1 MDLQTKGMI
10 NWKVILS
17 IAKTHL
23 LTKIKQTATAALGVT
38 FGIGAYITLVCFM
51 TGLNQMLD
59 DLVLN
64 QTPHVHIF
72 NEIEPSEVQPIDM
85 YSEFSNAF
93 NVVRSIKPKQSL
105 KRIHN
110 AVPVIDYLNRQENV
124 RGAIPQI
131 KTQIFYVSGAIELGG
146 NLTGVDIMKE
156 VELFNFK
163 DYIVSGTPEALRNT
177 DNGILLGAGIAKKMS
192 LQVGNRVQVSNS
204 KGEAFPLKIVGIF
217 QSGIA
222 ELDDI
227 QSFANIKTAQ
237 KILGES
243 ENYITDINVKLYDI
257 NDAVPLAEKM
267 EKQFH
272 LKAVDIKTANAQFET
287 GTTIRN
293 LITYAVSITLLI
305 VAGFGIYNILNM
317 LIYEKMN
324 DIAILKATGFSG
336 RDVQL
341 IFMSQAVIIGFV
353 GGVLG
358 LLLGLVL
365 SLAIDQTP
373 FGTEALPTI
382 TTYPVNHNPVFYII
396 GFAFAMISTFLA
408 GYLPSLKAKKI
419 DPVRIIRGQ

>member
-1 MDLQTKGMI
+1 MT
-10 NWKVILS
+10 NWKVILT

-23 LTKIKQTATAALGVT
+23 LTKIRQTATAALGVT
-38 FGIGAYITLVCFM
+38 FGIAAYITLVCFM
-51 TGLNQMLD
+51 TGLNEMLD
-59 DLVLN
+59 NLVLN

-72 NEIEPSEVQPIDM
+72 NEIEPSAVQPIDR

-93 NVVRSIKPKQSL
+93 NVVHSIKPKQSL

-110 AVPVIDYLNRQENV
+110 AVPIIDYLNKQENI

-156 VELFNFK
+156 VELFNFE
-163 DYIVSGTPEALRNT
+163 DYIVSGTPEALHHN
-177 DNGILLGAGIAKKMS
+177 DNGILLGSGVAQKMS
-192 LQVGNRVQVSNS
+192 LQVGSRIQVSNS
-204 KGEAFPLKIVGIF
+204 KGEAFPLKIVGIY

-243 ENYITDINVKLYDI
+243 ENYITDINVKLHDI
-257 NDAVPLAEKM
+257 NDAIPLAEKI
-267 EKQFH
+267 ENQFH

-353 GGVLG
+353 GGILG
-358 LLLGLVL
+358 LLLGLGL

-373 FGTEALPTI
+373 FNTEAMPTI
-382 TTYPVNHNPVFYII
+382 STYPVNHNPIFYII
-396 GFAFAMISTFLA
+396 GFVFAMISTFLA

-419 DPVRIIRGQ
+419 DPVHIIRGQ